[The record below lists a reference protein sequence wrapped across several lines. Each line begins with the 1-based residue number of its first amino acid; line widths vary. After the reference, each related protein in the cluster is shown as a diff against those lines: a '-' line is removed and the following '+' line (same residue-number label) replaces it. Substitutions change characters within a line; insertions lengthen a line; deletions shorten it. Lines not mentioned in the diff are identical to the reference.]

1 MGSRDKGVRSAAAAQ
16 ELGFKRASRLAPP
29 GHRRQE
35 LAEFQEV
42 MKPELIANQQV
53 TFDRE
58 VHLRFGANTVP
69 NVAEPR
75 RTRSMSSYGEA
86 SGS

>member
-1 MGSRDKGVRSAAAAQ
+1 
-16 ELGFKRASRLAPP
+16 
-29 GHRRQE
+29 
-35 LAEFQEV
+35 